1 MILIGMLDSPYV
13 RRVAIGMKVLSL
25 EHEHRPLSVFSDFNQ
40 VRSINPAVKVP
51 TLVTDD
57 GRVLMESTLILA
69 YLEELAAHAPR
80 IRPEPEPGPARL
92 RALCQTSYA
101 LAACDKAVQ
110 IVYERRLRPQEK
122 QHQPWLDRIQ
132 LQLHGAWAQ
141 LEASLREE
149 APDCLSI
156 AGITIAVAWSFA
168 QQMVPDVMAAS
179 DYPAVAALTALAEQQ
194 PVFLATPMAG

>member
-13 RRVAIGMKVLSL
+13 RRVAICLKVLGL
-25 EHEHRPLSVFSDFNQ
+25 EHEHRPLSVFSDFDQ
-40 VRSINPAVKVP
+40 VQAINPAVKVP

-57 GRVLMESTLILA
+57 GQVLMDSTLILA
-69 YLEELAAHAPR
+69 YLEELAAHEVR
-80 IRPEPEPGPARL
+80 ISAQPGRSRL

-122 QHQPWLDRIQ
+122 QHQPWLDRVQ
-132 LQLHGAWAQ
+132 VQLHGAWAQ

-168 QQMVPDVMAAS
+168 QQLVPDVMAGS
-179 DYPAVAALTALAEQQ
+179 DYPTVAALTALAEQQ

>member
-13 RRVAIGMKVLSL
+13 RRVAIGMKVLGL
-25 EHEHRPLSVFSDFNQ
+25 EHEHRPLSVFSDVDQ

-57 GRVLMESTLILA
+57 GQVLMDSTLILA
-69 YLEELAAHAPR
+69 YLEELAAHAPH
-80 IRPEPEPGPARL
+80 IRPEPGPARL

-122 QHQPWLDRIQ
+122 QHQPWLDRVQ

-168 QQMVPDVMAAS
+168 QQMVPDVMADS

>member
-13 RRVAIGMKVLSL
+13 RRVAIGMKVLGL
-25 EHEHRPLSVFSDFNQ
+25 EHEHRPLSVFSDFDQ
-40 VRSINPAVKVP
+40 VQAINPAVKVP

-57 GRVLMESTLILA
+57 GQVLMDSTLILS

-80 IRPEPEPGPARL
+80 IRPEPEPARL

-122 QHQPWLDRIQ
+122 QHQPWLDRVQ
-132 LQLHGAWAQ
+132 LQLHGAWRQ
-141 LEASLREE
+141 LEASLRDG

-168 QQMVPDVMAAS
+168 RQMVPDVMAAS
-179 DYPAVAALTALAEQQ
+179 DCPEVAALAALAERQ
-194 PVFLATPMAG
+194 PVFLSTPMAG

>member
-13 RRVAIGMKVLSL
+13 RRVAIAMKVLGL
-25 EHEHRPLSVFSDFNQ
+25 EHEHRPLSVFSDFGQ
-40 VRSINPAVKVP
+40 VQGINPAVKVP

-57 GRVLMESTLILA
+57 GQVMMDSTLILA
-69 YLEELAAHAPR
+69 YLEELTAQAPR
-80 IRPEPEPGPARL
+80 IGAQPGQARL

-110 IVYERRLRPQEK
+110 VVYERRVRPQEK
-122 QHQPWLDRIQ
+122 QHQPWLDRVQ
-132 LQLHGAWAQ
+132 VQLHGAWAQ

-149 APDCLSI
+149 APDCLSM

-168 QQMVPDVMAAS
+168 QQLVPDVMAGS
-179 DYPAVAALTALAEQQ
+179 DYPTVAALTALAEQQ

>member
-13 RRVAIGMKVLSL
+13 RRVAIAMKVLGL
-25 EHEHRPLSVFSDFNQ
+25 EHEHRPLSVFSDFAQ
-40 VRSINPAVKVP
+40 VQRINPAVKVP

-57 GRVLMESTLILA
+57 GQVLMDSTLILA
-69 YLEELAAHAPR
+69 YLEELAAHDVLISTQLGR
-80 IRPEPEPGPARL
+80 SRL

-122 QHQPWLDRIQ
+122 QHQPWLDRVQ
-132 LQLHGAWAQ
+132 VQLHGAWAQ
-141 LEASLREE
+141 LEASLCEE
-149 APDCLSI
+149 APDCLSM

-168 QQMVPDVMAAS
+168 QQLVPDVMAGS
-179 DYPAVAALTALAEQQ
+179 DYPTVAALTALAEQQ
-194 PVFLATPMAG
+194 PVFLATPMEG

>member
-1 MILIGMLDSPYV
+1 M
-13 RRVAIGMKVLSL
+13 
-25 EHEHRPLSVFSDFNQ
+25 
-40 VRSINPAVKVP
+40 
-51 TLVTDD
+51 TL
-57 GRVLMESTLILA
+57 
-69 YLEELAAHAPR
+69 LAAHAPR
-80 IRPEPEPGPARL
+80 ISAQPGEARL

-122 QHQPWLDRIQ
+122 QHQPWLDRVQ
-132 LQLHGAWAQ
+132 VQLHGAWAQ
-141 LEASLREE
+141 LETSLREE

-168 QQMVPDVMAAS
+168 QQLVPDVMAGS
-179 DYPAVAALTALAEQQ
+179 DYPTVAALTALAEQQ

>member
-13 RRVAIGMKVLSL
+13 RRVAIGMKVLGL
-25 EHEHRPLSVFSDFNQ
+25 EHEHRPLSVFSDFDQ
-40 VRSINPAVKVP
+40 IQAINPAVKVP

-57 GRVLMESTLILA
+57 GQVLMDSTLILA

-80 IRPEPEPGPARL
+80 TRPEPGPARL

-122 QHQPWLDRIQ
+122 QHQPWLDRVQ
-132 LQLHGAWAQ
+132 LQLHGTWRQ

-149 APDCLSI
+149 APDCLNI

-179 DYPAVAALTALAEQQ
+179 DYPAVAALTALAEGQ

>member
-13 RRVAIGMKVLSL
+13 RRVAIGMKVLGL
-25 EHEHRPLSVFSDFNQ
+25 EHEHRPLSVFSDFDQ
-40 VRSINPAVKVP
+40 IQAINPAVKVP

-57 GRVLMESTLILA
+57 GQVLMDSTLILA

-80 IRPEPEPGPARL
+80 TRPEPGPARL

-122 QHQPWLDRIQ
+122 QHQPWLDRVQ
-132 LQLHGAWAQ
+132 LQLHGTWRQ

-179 DYPAVAALTALAEQQ
+179 DYPAVAALTAVGA
-194 PVFLATPMAG
+194 

>member
-13 RRVAIGMKVLSL
+13 RRVAIGMKVLGL
-25 EHEHRPLSVFSDFNQ
+25 EHEHRPLSVFSDFDQ
-40 VRSINPAVKVP
+40 VQAINPAVKVP
-51 TLVTDD
+51 TLVTGD
-57 GRVLMESTLILA
+57 GQVLMDSTLILA
-69 YLEELAAHAPR
+69 YLEELAAHAHR
-80 IRPEPEPGPARL
+80 IRPEPGPARL
-92 RALCQTSYA
+92 HALCQTSYA
-101 LAACDKAVQ
+101 LAACDKTVQ

-122 QHQPWLDRIQ
+122 QHQPWLDRVQ
-132 LQLHGAWAQ
+132 LQLHGAWRQ
-141 LEASLREE
+141 LDASLCEE

-179 DYPAVAALTALAEQQ
+179 DYPAVATLTALAERQ

>member
-13 RRVAIGMKVLSL
+13 RRVAIGMKVLGL

-57 GRVLMESTLILA
+57 GRVLMDSTLILA

-80 IRPEPEPGPARL
+80 IRPEPEPARL

-122 QHQPWLDRIQ
+122 QHQPWLDRVQ

>member
-13 RRVAIGMKVLSL
+13 RRVAIGMKVLGL
-25 EHEHRPLSVFSDFNQ
+25 EHKHRPLSVFSDVDQ

-57 GRVLMESTLILA
+57 GQVLMDSTLILA

-80 IRPEPEPGPARL
+80 IRPEPEPARL

-122 QHQPWLDRIQ
+122 RHQPWLDRIQ
-132 LQLHGAWAQ
+132 LQLHGAWRQ

-149 APDCLSI
+149 APDCLSM

-179 DYPAVAALTALAEQQ
+179 DCPAVAALTALAERQ

>member
-13 RRVAIGMKVLSL
+13 RRVAICLKVLGL
-25 EHEHRPLSVFSDFNQ
+25 DHEHRPLSVFSDFAEVQ
-40 VRSINPAVKVP
+40 GINPAVKVP

-57 GRVLMESTLILA
+57 GQVLMDSTLILA
-69 YLEELAAHAPR
+69 YLEELAAHDVLISTQLGR
-80 IRPEPEPGPARL
+80 SRL

-122 QHQPWLDRIQ
+122 QHQPWLDRVQ
-132 LQLHGAWAQ
+132 VQLHGAWAQ

-156 AGITIAVAWSFA
+156 AGTTIAVAWSFA
-168 QQMVPDVMAAS
+168 QQLVPDVMAGS